1 MPLKNAWSASK
12 NFARESG
19 FTLLELMITL
29 AVAAVL
35 AGIAIP
41 SFKSS
46 ISSNRLTT
54 NTNELVTAL
63 NLARSEAI
71 KRGKRVVVRRT
82 NTDWKDGWRV
92 FIDENNNDAYNTTGS
107 NPDTEL
113 RVYSGFSS
121 AFTLTGNTNFVDFVR
136 YMPSGQSNAD
146 GIFVI
151 CDSGAISGAKMIIV
165 NPVGR
170 VQIGSDTDND
180 NIPENAG
187 TEITSCT
194 TGF

>member
-1 MPLKNAWSASK
+1 
-12 NFARESG
+12 
-19 FTLLELMITL
+19 MITISI
-29 AVAAVL
+29 AGVL
-35 AGIAIP
+35 AAIAIP

-46 ISSNRLTT
+46 ISGNRLTT
-54 NTNELVTAL
+54 STNDMVTAL
-63 NLARSEAI
+63 NLARSEAV

-82 NTDWKDGWRV
+82 VTNWKDGWRV
-92 FIDENNNDAYNTTGS
+92 FIDENNDDDYTTTGS
-107 NPDTEL
+107 NPDTQL
-113 RVYSGFSS
+113 RVYSSIPTAIS
-121 AFTLTGNTNFVDFVR
+121 LTGNTNFVNFVR
-136 YMPSGQSNAD
+136 YMPSGQTSAD
-146 GIFVI
+146 GIFVL

-170 VQIGSDTDND
+170 VQIGSDADHD